1 MLSTRL
7 RAGVTICVLGLG
19 LWACGDDSGSGASG
33 AGGAT
38 GGGDE
43 GGQATTG
50 GGGQGGSS
58 TQGGGGQAEGGSGG
72 VSACEAAIADA
83 YDGAAFATNGAVELT
98 LRSQLGA
105 LNGAMRAAEMDL
117 GVTPTAVELQALYE
131 AGDPSLRD
139 VTSAYYDGIVLEHF
153 ERFAAAAGNTWTPA
167 DPPVGAGG
175 KYGSYIFSA
184 EGIDLRQGVEK
195 GSFEAAFFNHAW
207 SLREQPFDLVQL
219 DRLLASYGAHPTFPG
234 DSETTDPLV
243 QPNPD
248 RLGAQYAERR
258 SPKDPAD
265 ASQPMDPDAPGP
277 YFRVKAAFLAAQ
289 AAIALGA
296 ECDAELDAAIDS
308 IYAEWER
315 VMFATVVYYLN
326 DAYVKLTVDNPT
338 LDQLAGG
345 LHGFGEVVGFVHG
358 WKGLP
363 ADARTITD
371 AEIDELLETLG
382 APAEGDVLAYELL
395 TNSAT
400 AAPRLLAGI
409 DQVASVYGF
418 TPQELESFET
428 NH

>member
-1 MLSTRL
+1 
-7 RAGVTICVLGLG
+7 
-19 LWACGDDSGSGASG
+19 
-33 AGGAT
+33 
-38 GGGDE
+38 
-43 GGQATTG
+43 
-50 GGGQGGSS
+50 
-58 TQGGGGQAEGGSGG
+58 
-72 VSACEAAIADA
+72 
-83 YDGAAFATNGAVELT
+83 
-98 LRSQLGA
+98 
-105 LNGAMRAAEMDL
+105 
-117 GVTPTAVELQALYE
+117 
-131 AGDPSLRD
+131 
-139 VTSAYYDGIVLEHF
+139 
-153 ERFAAAAGNTWTPA
+153 
-167 DPPVGAGG
+167 
-175 KYGSYIFSA
+175 
-184 EGIDLRQGVEK
+184 
-195 GSFEAAFFNHAW
+195 
-207 SLREQPFDLVQL
+207 
-219 DRLLASYGAHPTFPG
+219 
-234 DSETTDPLV
+234 
-243 QPNPD
+243 
-248 RLGAQYAERR
+248 
-258 SPKDPAD
+258 
-265 ASQPMDPDAPGP
+265 MDPDAPGP